1 MLIKMKCPYCG
12 ADMEVNNER
21 DSVFCSYCGSQI
33 TNLRE
38 KIKEEITIDRP
49 PVDSK
54 SQSTLQSNQYK
65 TKGQSVLGIIAFILS
80 LTGYGS
86 FIGVPLAIVDL
97 VRQKKDE
104 EHKHGLAIAGLVI
117 GIVMLLVLVPGML
130 RSINRQNSYSAS
142 SMTSG
147 RMLEEKNDKVTTKPT
162 NATDTAAPRKTA
174 EPTKAST
181 PIPTTPKPTAVPET
195 KRGIRPEFQKAMDEY
210 LQFFKDYC
218 EFFKKYTKSPDASMA
233 MQYLSFMQNYTEAM
247 EALDKIDEGELSAEE
262 LKLYLDT
269 MNEINKLLI
278 DLSNGL

>member
-1 MLIKMKCPYCG
+1 MLIKMRCPYCG
-12 ADMEVNNER
+12 ADMEVNDER
-21 DSVFCSYCGSQI
+21 DSVFCAYCGSQI
-33 TNLRE
+33 TNLKER
-38 KIKEEITIDRP
+38 IKAEITVDQP
-49 PVDSK
+49 PVDNK
-54 SQSTLQSNQYK
+54 CQSTLQTNQYK

-97 VRQKKDE
+97 VRQKKDV

-117 GIVMLLVLVPGML
+117 GIVMLLVLVPGL
-130 RSINRQNSYSAS
+130 FRSISSQSSYSAS
-142 SMTSG
+142 SMTSE

-162 NATDTAAPRKTA
+162 KAADTAVPRKTA

-181 PIPTTPKPTAVPET
+181 PIPTTPEPTALPET
-195 KRGIRPEFQKAMDEY
+195 KKGIRPEFQKAMDEY

-233 MQYLSFMQNYTEAM
+233 MQYLSFMQNYAEAM